1 MAGYSEEMGWKWMR
15 PALTALLFLL
25 LGLGCQ
31 PPPAT
36 PVEPGTSSP
45 PAAIVSQPTPPPVQ
59 QAIQQLQTRGPSFR
73 SRGSFED
80 HYSKHGR
87 EFGSVSADEYLALAQ
102 RLRDTPVS
110 DEVLEIVREVD
121 GVITRY
127 DRSNQHFG
135 AYNRD
140 GTIRT
145 FFIPND
151 GESYFRRQAL
161 RRPQ

>member
-1 MAGYSEEMGWKWMR
+1 
-15 PALTALLFLL
+15 
-25 LGLGCQ
+25 
-31 PPPAT
+31 
-36 PVEPGTSSP
+36 VEPGTSTP
-45 PAAIVSQPTPPPVQ
+45 PAAVAAQPAPPTAQ
-59 QAIQQLQTRGPSFR
+59 QAAQQLQTQDPGFR

-80 HYSKHGR
+80 HYRKHGR
-87 EFGSVSADEYLALAQ
+87 EFGAVSADEYLALAQ
-102 RLRDTPVS
+102 RLRDAPVGG
-110 DEVLEIVREVD
+110 DILEIVREVD

>member
-1 MAGYSEEMGWKWMR
+1 MPGYPVGMGWKWMR
-15 PALTALLFLL
+15 PALTALLLVLL
-25 LGLGCQ
+25 AASCQ
-31 PPPAT
+31 PPAPT
-36 PVEPGTSSP
+36 PVEPGTSVSGAGT
-45 PAAIVSQPTPPPVQ
+45 PAAVIAQPAAPAVG
-59 QAIQQLQTRGPSFR
+59 QASPQGPGFR
-73 SRGSFED
+73 SRSSFEE
-80 HYSKHGR
+80 HYRKHRR
-87 EFGSVSADEYLALAQ
+87 EFGSITADEYLAMAQ
-102 RLRDTPVS
+102 RLRDAPAGG
-110 DEVLEIVREVD
+110 DILEIVREVD

-127 DRSNQHFG
+127 ERSSQHFG

>member
-1 MAGYSEEMGWKWMR
+1 MSSGGSGYSVNMECNR
-15 PALTALLFLL
+15 IRSALATLLLFCFA
-25 LGLGCQ
+25 LGCQ
-31 PPPAT
+31 PPAPT
-36 PVEPGTSSP
+36 PVEPGTATQA
-45 PAAIVSQPTPPPVQ
+45 PAAVIATPEALRPS
-59 QAIQQLQTRGPSFR
+59 GPGFR
-73 SRGSFED
+73 SQGSFED

-87 EFGSVSADEYLALAQ
+87 EFGSITADQYLALAQ
-102 RLRDTPVS
+102 RLRDAQVDDT
-110 DEVLEIVREVD
+110 VLEIVREVD
-121 GVITRY
+121 GVITRF